1 MNFKSQW
8 QYYKKA
14 KAQIVLTNAVTGL
27 SQSIH
32 CITWRLVPPVRCKIP
47 IQSTNMESPG
57 LELQRICLHGLRFLQ
72 LLLKARNR
80 KEQQKGLF
88 PINLFEFPS
97 VMTNKPVTNWSSFGP
112 RSCSLFFFGLFF
124 VTKGT
129 SCNATE
135 LDLTKTLPL
144 LDSPKGSASNHSV
157 GDTPSLCKVP

>member
-1 MNFKSQW
+1 MT
-8 QYYKKA
+8 
-14 KAQIVLTNAVTGL
+14 VLQGGQGTNSFDQRCHRFVPKHPLYHLAIGSTSSLQNPHPIDKHGISWPRAPKNL
-27 SQSIH
+27 P
-32 CITWRLVPPVRCKIP
+32 TWAAVPPTTPQGPKWR
-47 IQSTNMESPG
+47 
-57 LELQRICLHGLRFLQ
+57 
-72 LLLKARNR
+72 
-80 KEQQKGLF
+80 QQKGLF

-112 RSCSLFFFGLFF
+112 RSCSLFFLGCFF

-135 LDLTKTLPL
+135 LDLTQTLPL